1 MATQVT
7 LYVGPNGRLDPT
19 TRIIDATSFLAPN
32 GGTYVFNGLTRGVAY
47 NVWIKLTYPAG
58 KDRVLHLGKTTRVV
72 LPDTVPPT
80 VGNASLTRSI
90 TNPET
95 ALVLQ
100 VTVTDAT

>member
-19 TRIIDATSFLAPN
+19 TQVIDATAALAPN
-32 GGTYVFNGLTRGVAY
+32 GGTYVFNTLTRGVLY
-47 NVWIKLTYPAG
+47 NVWVKLAYPAG
-58 KDRVLHLGKTTRVV
+58 KERVFHLGKTKRAEGA
-72 LPDTVPPT
+72 DTTPPT
-80 VGNASLTRSI
+80 VSNASLTRSA

-100 VTVTDAT
+100 VTVSDAT

>member
-7 LYVGPNGRLDPT
+7 LYVGLNGRLDPT

-32 GGTYVFNGLTRGVAY
+32 GGTYVFNGLTRGVVY
-47 NVWIKLTYPAG
+47 NVWLKLTYPTG
-58 KDRVLHLGKTTRVV
+58 KDLVFYLGKTTRAV
-72 LPDTVPPT
+72 LLDTIPPT